1 MVGCLFPRA
10 EGKNKRS
17 LQFCFLTQHKAAADI
32 LVCFYEE
39 GKINREP
46 SLKLVP
52 NPSDLSFL
60 DSSKVKPTIATSGTV
75 PTFVQYK
82 IRINKRPLD
91 LNRSLTQK
99 HN

>member
-10 EGKNKRS
+10 EDKNKRS
-17 LQFCFLTQHKAAADI
+17 LQFCFLTQQKAAADI
-32 LVCFYEE
+32 LVCFHE
-39 GKINREP
+39 GKINREL